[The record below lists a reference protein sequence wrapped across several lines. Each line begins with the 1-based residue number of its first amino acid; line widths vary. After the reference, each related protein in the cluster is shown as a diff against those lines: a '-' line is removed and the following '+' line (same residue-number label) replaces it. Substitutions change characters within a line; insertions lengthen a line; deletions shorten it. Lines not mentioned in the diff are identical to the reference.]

1 MKYIHHKPIKIFK
14 LDGSI
19 HDEAAI
25 PRLKQEYI
33 RLLRIEMKLNG
44 YAQRL
49 DIDPDF
55 TIQYNEAKENFN
67 FLLSIY
73 GTYVG
78 TRKSEW
84 IIGIDGTEV
93 LGTPQSKSSESLQ
106 DQESQLNQK

>member
-1 MKYIHHKPIKIFK
+1 MKFVHHKPIKIFR
-14 LDGSI
+14 LEGSI

-55 TIQYNEAKENFN
+55 TIQYNSTKENFY
-67 FLLSIY
+67 FYLSMY

-84 IIGIDGTEV
+84 IIGIDGIEV
-93 LGTPQSKSSESLQ
+93 LGTPQSKSRESLL